1 MPGVAEQRTVQL
13 FPAERRLYEGDYCYV
28 LAENAYIEEEIERC
42 VLIHPSLPMDHA
54 PPAAHSLPSFLSSF
68 LARFVPS

>member
-28 LAENAYIEEEIERC
+28 LAENAYIEEEIER
-42 VLIHPSLPMDHA
+42 
-54 PPAAHSLPSFLSSF
+54 
-68 LARFVPS
+68 